1 MNFTAMILGLAGGL
15 GLFLYGMKLMSDGL
29 EKVAGSK
36 MKSILEMCTKNRFV
50 GLIVGL
56 LFTAVIQ
63 SSSAT
68 TSMVVGFVNAGLIS
82 LAQAVGPIL
91 GANIGT
97 TITGQLVSFDLGE
110 LAPAF
115 IFIGVAM
122 IMFFSNQTVK
132 RLGEVVLGFGI
143 LFFGMETMSDA
154 MKPVRELPQV
164 KDVIA
169 TLSNP
174 FLSLLVGFALTA
186 VIQSSSATVGI
197 IIAMAGAGV
206 ITDLE
211 MVFFMVLGC
220 NIGSCVTALIVS
232 LSGKKEAKRAALI
245 HLYVNIIGSALLML
259 VLVPFSSQI
268 ESFMLELSRHL
279 TVGENISS
287 EYLMSRA
294 IANAHTI
301 FKVVQVILMF
311 PLAKP
316 IVKLTQL
323 TVRGEDKKE
332 DGFQLVYISQGQIST
347 PSAGLMEAVKEIKRM
362 GELAADNLQTAFEA
376 VVDLDKMKIQKVYD
390 VEKEVDFLCTE
401 ITHYLVKLN
410 QHSFP
415 IKEQKNIA
423 GYFHVVNDLERISDH
438 AENLADFATSR
449 IEEDIVFSNT
459 GIAEL
464 TDMFEKVMKTVNYS
478 IETFT
483 EQTEEH
489 LKEIVELEKE
499 VDVLEKELQ
508 HNHVRRLATN
518 ECKAKSSIFSD
529 MVSNLERVSDHATNI
544 AFAIYDED
552 QYDIH

>member
-1 MNFTAMILGLAGGL
+1 MNYTAMILGLAGGL

-36 MKSILEMCTKNRFV
+36 MKSILEMCTKNRFI

-115 IFIGVAM
+115 IFIGVVM

-143 LFFGMETMSDA
+143 LFFGMETMSGA
-154 MKPVRELPQV
+154 MYDVREADVV
-164 KDVIA
+164 KNIIS

-174 FLSLLVGFALTA
+174 FLALLAGFILTA

-206 ITDLE
+206 ITDIE

-232 LSGKKEAKRAALI
+232 LAGKKDAKRAALI
-245 HLYVNIIGSALLML
+245 HLYVNILGSALLML
-259 VLVPFSSQI
+259 VLVPFSAQI
-268 ESFMLELSRHL
+268 EEMIMNLTKHL
-279 TVGENISS
+279 IVHPYTNEQLV
-287 EYLMSRA
+287 SRA

-301 FKVVQVILMF
+301 FKIVQVILMF

-323 TVRGEDKKE
+323 TVRGVDKKE
-332 DGFQLVYISQGQIST
+332 EGYELVYINQSMSTT
-347 PSAGLMEAVKEIKRM
+347 PSADLVEAVKEIKRM
-362 GELAADNLQTAFEA
+362 GEMAANNLQTAFEA
-376 VVDLDKMKIQKVYD
+376 VTELDKMKIQKVYD
-390 VEKEVDFLCTE
+390 TEKEVDFLCTE

-438 AENLADFATSR
+438 AENLADVAMSR

-459 GIAEL
+459 GISEL

-489 LKEIVELEKE
+489 LKEIVALEKE

-552 QYDIH
+552 QYNIY

>member
-1 MNFTAMILGLAGGL
+1 MDYTAMILGLAGGL

-36 MKSILEMCTKNRFV
+36 MKSILEMCTKNRVV
-50 GLIVGL
+50 GLVVGL

-82 LAQAVGPIL
+82 LTQAVGPIL

-115 IFIGVAM
+115 IFIGVVM
-122 IMFFSNQTVK
+122 IMFFKNQTIK

-143 LFFGMETMSDA
+143 LFFGMETMSGA
-154 MKPVRELPQV
+154 MYDVREAEVV
-164 KDVIA
+164 KNIIS
-169 TLSNP
+169 TLRNP
-174 FLSLLVGFALTA
+174 FLALMAGFLLTA

-206 ITDLE
+206 ITDIE

-220 NIGSCVTALIVS
+220 NIGSCVTALLVS
-232 LSGKKEAKRAALI
+232 LAGKKDAKRSALI
-245 HLYVNIIGSALLML
+245 HLYVNIFGSALLML
-259 VLVPFSSQI
+259 VLVPFSAQI
-268 ESFMLELSRHL
+268 EEIIINITKGMMVGNYTNEQLLSR
-279 TVGENISS
+279 S
-287 EYLMSRA
+287 

-301 FKVVQVILMF
+301 FKIIQVILMF

-323 TVRGEDKKE
+323 TIRGEDKVGE
-332 DGFQLVYISQGQIST
+332 GYQLVYITQDQIIT
-347 PSAGLMEAVKEIKRM
+347 PSSALIEAVNEIKRM
-362 GELAADNLQTAFEA
+362 GELAANNLQTAFEA
-376 VVDLDKMKIQKVYD
+376 VTELDKMKIQKVYE

-459 GIAEL
+459 GISEL

-489 LKEIVELEKE
+489 LKEIVALEKE

-552 QYDIH
+552 QYNIN

>member
-1 MNFTAMILGLAGGL
+1 MNYTAMILGLAGGL

-36 MKSILEMCTKNRFV
+36 MKSILDMCTNNRFI

-115 IFIGVAM
+115 IFIGVVM

-143 LFFGMETMSDA
+143 LFFGMETMSGA
-154 MKPVRELPQV
+154 MYDVREADVV
-164 KDVIA
+164 KNIIL

-174 FLSLLVGFALTA
+174 FLALLAGFLLTA

-206 ITDLE
+206 ITDIE

-232 LSGKKEAKRAALI
+232 LAGKKDAKRAALI
-245 HLYVNIIGSALLML
+245 HLYVNILGSALLML
-259 VLVPFSSQI
+259 VLVPFSAQI
-268 ESFMLELSRHL
+268 EEMIMNLTKHL
-279 TVGENISS
+279 IVHPYTNEQLV
-287 EYLMSRA
+287 SRA

-301 FKVVQVILMF
+301 FKIVQVILMF

-323 TVRGEDKKE
+323 TVRGVDKKE
-332 DGFQLVYISQGQIST
+332 DGYELVYINQSMSTT
-347 PSAGLMEAVKEIKRM
+347 PSADLVEAVKEIKRM
-362 GELAADNLQTAFEA
+362 GELAANNLQTAFEA
-376 VVDLDKMKIQKVYD
+376 VIELDKMKIQQVYD
-390 VEKEVDFLCTE
+390 TEKEVDCLYTE
-401 ITHYLVKLN
+401 ITYYLVKLN

-438 AENLADFATSR
+438 AENLADVAMSR

-459 GIAEL
+459 GISEL
-464 TDMFEKVMKTVNYS
+464 TDMFEKVMKTVNYA

-489 LKEIVELEKE
+489 LKEIVALEKE

-552 QYDIH
+552 QYNIY

>member
-1 MNFTAMILGLAGGL
+1 MNYSAMILGLAGGL

-36 MKSILEMCTKNRFV
+36 MKSILEMCTKNRFI

-115 IFIGVAM
+115 IFIGVVM

-143 LFFGMETMSDA
+143 LFFGMETMSGA
-154 MKPVRELPQV
+154 MYDVREADVV
-164 KDVIA
+164 KNIIL

-174 FLSLLVGFALTA
+174 FLALLAGFLLTA

-206 ITDLE
+206 ITDIE

-232 LSGKKEAKRAALI
+232 LAGKKDAKRAALI
-245 HLYVNIIGSALLML
+245 HLYVNILGSALLML
-259 VLVPFSSQI
+259 VLVPFSAQI
-268 ESFMLELSRHL
+268 EEMIMNLTKHL
-279 TVGENISS
+279 IVHPYTNEQLV
-287 EYLMSRA
+287 SRA

-301 FKVVQVILMF
+301 FKIVQVILMF

-316 IVKLTQL
+316 IVKLTQ
-323 TVRGEDKKE
+323 
-332 DGFQLVYISQGQIST
+332 
-347 PSAGLMEAVKEIKRM
+347 
-362 GELAADNLQTAFEA
+362 
-376 VVDLDKMKIQKVYD
+376 
-390 VEKEVDFLCTE
+390 
-401 ITHYLVKLN
+401 
-410 QHSFP
+410 
-415 IKEQKNIA
+415 
-423 GYFHVVNDLERISDH
+423 
-438 AENLADFATSR
+438 
-449 IEEDIVFSNT
+449 
-459 GIAEL
+459 
-464 TDMFEKVMKTVNYS
+464 
-478 IETFT
+478 
-483 EQTEEH
+483 
-489 LKEIVELEKE
+489 
-499 VDVLEKELQ
+499 
-508 HNHVRRLATN
+508 
-518 ECKAKSSIFSD
+518 
-529 MVSNLERVSDHATNI
+529 
-544 AFAIYDED
+544 
-552 QYDIH
+552 